1 MLKKFLT
8 IVLPIALPFLVYWG
22 YVVLARWRAR
32 KTGGAERD
40 IPWPWAVLTLVGVL
54 LMVSTLVG
62 YRILGEQAQPGQQ
75 ITPERYIDGEVQDS
89 EVIEGEGGSRREGTP
104 AGE

>member
-22 YVVLARWRAR
+22 YVALVRWRAR
-32 KTGGAERD
+32 KTGTVEQD
-40 IPWPWAVLTLVGVL
+40 VPWPWAVLTLVGVL

-62 YRILGEQAQPGQQ
+62 YRILGEQANPGQQ
-75 ITPERYIDGEVQDS
+75 ITPERYIDGEIQDS
-89 EVIEGEGGSRREGTP
+89 EVIEREGSSRGGTA

>member
-22 YVVLARWRAR
+22 YVLVARWRAR
-32 KTGGAERD
+32 RTGGAERD
-40 IPWPWAVLTLVGVL
+40 IPWPWAVLTLVGVV
-54 LMVSTLVG
+54 LMVSILVG
-62 YRILGEQAQPGQQ
+62 YRILGEQANPDQQ
-75 ITPERYIDGEVQDS
+75 IIPERYIDGEVRDS
-89 EVIEGEGGSRREGTP
+89 EVVDDQGSSRGGTP

>member
-8 IVLPIALPFLVYWG
+8 VVLPIALPFLVYWG
-22 YVVLARWRAR
+22 YVMLARWRAR
-32 KTGGAERD
+32 KTGGVERD
-40 IPWPWAVLTLVGVL
+40 IPWPWAVLTLVAVV

-62 YRILGEQAQPGQQ
+62 YRVLDEQATPGQQ
-75 ITPERYIDGEVQDS
+75 ITPERLIDGQIQDS
-89 EVIEGEGGSRREGTP
+89 DVVDRPESPREGRGA

>member
-22 YVVLARWRAR
+22 YVALARYRAR
-32 KTGGAERD
+32 KTGGVERD

-62 YRILGEQAQPGQQ
+62 YRVLGEQAQPGQQ
-75 ITPERYIDGEVQDS
+75 ITPERYIDGQIQDS
-89 EVIEGEGGSRREGTP
+89 EVIDQPGTSRGGTP

>member
-32 KTGGAERD
+32 RTGEVEQD
-40 IPWPWAVLTLVGVL
+40 LPWPWAVLTLVGVL

-62 YRILGEQAQPGQQ
+62 YRILGEQANPGQQ
-75 ITPERYIDGEVQDS
+75 ITPERYIDGEIQDG
-89 EVIEGEGGSRREGTP
+89 EVIEGEGDTRGGTP
-104 AGE
+104 ARE

>member
-22 YVVLARWRAR
+22 YVVLAQWRAR
-32 KTGGAERD
+32 KSGGVERD
-40 IPWPWAVLTLVGVL
+40 LPWPWAVLTLVGVM
-54 LMVSTLVG
+54 LMVSTLIGV
-62 YRILGEQAQPGQQ
+62 RVLGEQARPGQQ
-75 ITPERYIDGEVQDS
+75 ITPERYIDGEIQDG
-89 EVIEGEGGSRREGTP
+89 EVLDDSSDSRGGTP